1 MPLAQ
6 ARRQFDT
13 NLFGLARLTQLVIP
27 GMRQAGGGTIINLSS
42 VFGRFAVRG
51 NAYYAATKHAVAAL
65 TDAGTG
71 RHPQQVTGFW
81 KRIASFVMRA

>member
-1 MPLAQ
+1 LPLAQ

-13 NLFGLARLTQLVIP
+13 NLFGLARLTQPVIP

-42 VFGRFAVRG
+42 VFGRFAVPG

-65 TDAGTG
+65 TDALRPELAATLNRLPVSGK
-71 RHPQQVTGFW
+71 QLLV
-81 KRIASFVMRA
+81 S